1 MNYSGE
7 EVPGANFLKPEQFA
21 VNIFLG
27 NIGKVMVSYLQIS
40 TFSETN
46 IWQGYHVL
54 LR

>member
-7 EVPGANFLKPEQFA
+7 EVPAANFLKPEQFA
-21 VNIFLG
+21 VNIFFG

-46 IWQGYHVL
+46 ILQGYRVL